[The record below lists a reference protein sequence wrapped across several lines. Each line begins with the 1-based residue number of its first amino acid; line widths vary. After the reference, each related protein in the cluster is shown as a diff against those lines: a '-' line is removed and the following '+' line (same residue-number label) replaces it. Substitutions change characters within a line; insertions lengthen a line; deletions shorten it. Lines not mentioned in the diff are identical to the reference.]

1 MSVASSYNPIRQLKE
16 KTMKTIRTKLYSAI
30 YCVLG
35 AAAFCSLTTPAGAD
49 PQDDPPTKIVKYGDL
64 NIGTT
69 AGAQVLY
76 RRIQNAAR
84 EVCMTGMGTLQF
96 VAAEHACIDKAID
109 DAVRGVNS
117 VALSELR
124 FGTQVHL
131 ASK

>member
-1 MSVASSYNPIRQLKE
+1 MTMIRA
-16 KTMKTIRTKLYSAI
+16 KLYSAI

-35 AAAFCSLTTPAGAD
+35 TAAFCTLTTPAGAD
-49 PQDDPPTKIVKYGDL
+49 SQDPPSKIVKYGDL

-84 EVCMTGMGTLQF
+84 EVCLSGIGTLQF
-96 VAAEHACIDKAID
+96 IAADRACMNKAID
-109 DAVRGVNS
+109 EAVKSVNS
-117 VALSELR
+117 VALTELR

>member
-1 MSVASSYNPIRQLKE
+1 MN
-16 KTMKTIRTKLYSAI
+16 TIRTKLCSAI

-35 AAAFCSLTTPAGAD
+35 TATFCAVTTPAGAEI
-49 PQDDPPTKIVKYGDL
+49 QDPPHKIVRYGDL

-84 EVCMTGMGTLQF
+84 EVCLTGMGTLQSIS
-96 VAAEHACIDKAID
+96 AERACVNKAID
-109 DAVRGVNS
+109 DAVKSVNS
-117 VALSELR
+117 VALTELR